1 MGRRQRGFSALRL
14 LVLIVVFAYV
24 AFVGFQLVSAK
35 VLEKE
40 TLKHFREM
48 VLFYYPFPDDAW
60 EEKLSTITDYWV
72 AKKNLDPENF
82 QCLYEVKE
90 NGTVID
96 LELIYDRQ
104 INWLFKK
111 EIKKYDLKASFTL
124 E

>member
-48 VLFYYPFPDDAW
+48 VLFYYPFHDDAW
-60 EEKLSTITDYWV
+60 EEKVSTNTD
-72 AKKNLDPENF
+72 
-82 QCLYEVKE
+82 
-90 NGTVID
+90 
-96 LELIYDRQ
+96 
-104 INWLFKK
+104 
-111 EIKKYDLKASFTL
+111 
-124 E
+124 